1 MKEIF
6 HVDNAFF
13 KNPFS
18 LGEINLIQLGRLYLN
33 AGETVDKHFHDNIYE
48 FTVITDGKG
57 EILTE
62 NEKVSVSSGDVHLC
76 FDGVYHTII
85 SDKLEPLKYDYFAF
99 NFNDGDF
106 KNEFISAKN
115 SLNNLSVVFKNETV
129 KNLIFNM
136 ISEIVNG
143 KEYSKEILTIS
154 AKQILLLSLREM
166 KGANKEKSGL
176 YPQKAQLLCYQIMNY
191 IDTHLTS
198 INSLKELADE
208 FSYNYSYL
216 SDVFK
221 TTTGRSIKNYFSSAK
236 LKLAKNLLE
245 KEDLTITEIAERV
258 NFSSIYTFSRAF
270 KNMFGYSPEKV
281 KKDKNNT

>member
-1 MKEIF
+1 MKEVF
-6 HVDNAFF
+6 HVDNEFF

-33 AGETVDKHFHDNIYE
+33 AGETVDKHFHNNIYE

-57 EILTE
+57 EIITE
-62 NEKVSVSSGDVHLC
+62 NERISVSSGDVHLC
-76 FDGVYHTII
+76 FDNVYHTII

-99 NFNDGDF
+99 NFNDG
-106 KNEFISAKN
+106 KLKTEFLNAIN
-115 SLNNLSVVFKNETV
+115 SLKQISIVFKNETI

-136 ISEIVNG
+136 IAEIINS
-143 KEYSKEILTIS
+143 KEYSTEILTIS
-154 AKQILLLSLREM
+154 AKQILLLSLREI
-166 KGANKEKSGL
+166 KGGSKENSGL
-176 YPQKAQLLCYQIMNY
+176 YPKKAQMLCYQIMNY

-198 INSLKELADE
+198 INSLTEIANE
-208 FSYNYSYL
+208 FNYNYSYL

-221 TTTGRSIKNYFSSAK
+221 STTGRSIKNYFSSAK
-236 LKLAKNLLE
+236 LKLAKELLE
-245 KEDLTITEIAERV
+245 KENLSVTEIAEKI

-281 KKDKNNT
+281 KKR